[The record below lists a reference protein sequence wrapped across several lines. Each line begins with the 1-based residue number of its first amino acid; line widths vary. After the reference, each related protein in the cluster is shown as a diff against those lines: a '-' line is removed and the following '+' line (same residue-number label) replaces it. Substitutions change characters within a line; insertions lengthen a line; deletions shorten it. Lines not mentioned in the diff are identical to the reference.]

1 MENYFKS
8 TASIIRLSISNLP
21 KPASLL
27 CFVDPSLITHNQ
39 VKAAVRCRQR
49 SIDGRST
56 G

>member
-8 TASIIRLSISNLP
+8 TASIIRISILILS

-27 CFVDPSLITHNQ
+27 CFVDPSLITDNQ
-39 VKAAVRCRQR
+39 VMTAIRCRQR